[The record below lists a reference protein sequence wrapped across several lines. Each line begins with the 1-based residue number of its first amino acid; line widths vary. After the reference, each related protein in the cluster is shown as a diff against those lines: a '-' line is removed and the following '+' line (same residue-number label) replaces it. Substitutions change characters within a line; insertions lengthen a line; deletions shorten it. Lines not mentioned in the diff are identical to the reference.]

1 MQYTYNIRCRSYCI
15 RTRRITYVH
24 VRIRSYV
31 ERICTYLTS
40 KEPYVGLTGAVCE
53 CISNEYVQ
61 ILTPFWGHRLYVYER
76 ISTYLCRNTCIYV
89 QYMHVFL
96 IEIRSVYLPKIRA
109 HAYGHGAVT
118 VALRSPAP
126 AQVSALSPRGCYGKF
141 VARQRK
147 RMQIAKFNHIRS
159 ARLISGSWRQL
170 VQACPGQRSCDVG
183 DPLLRH

>member
-1 MQYTYNIRCRSYCI
+1 MYFQ
-15 RTRRITYVH
+15 
-24 VRIRSYV
+24 RIRAD
-31 ERICTYLTS
+31 TDTLL
-40 KEPYVGLTGAVCE
+40 G
-53 CISNEYVQ
+53 
-61 ILTPFWGHRLYVYER
+61 TPTVR
-76 ISTYLCRNTCIYV
+76 ISTYIHVLMQKCVHIRTVRIYA
-89 QYMHVFL
+89 
-96 IEIRSVYLPKIRA
+96 EIRA

-118 VALRSPAP
+118 IALRSPAP

-170 VQACPGQRSCDVG
+170 VQACPGQRSCDVD

>member
-1 MQYTYNIRCRSYCI
+1 M
-15 RTRRITYVH
+15 
-24 VRIRSYV
+24 
-31 ERICTYLTS
+31 CTYMTS
-40 KEPYVGLTGAVCE
+40 REPYVGLTGAVCE

-61 ILTPFWGHRLYVYER
+61 ILTPCWGHRLNVFERICTYLFENTYIYVQYVYVR
-76 ISTYLCRNTCIYV
+76 ICNYTCIYV
-89 QYMHVFL
+89 LHVYARIFD
-96 IEIRSVYLPKIRA
+96 RNTVRYLPKIRA
-109 HAYGHGAVT
+109 HTYGRGAVT